1 MTKIILGELW
11 RKYFFNFAI
20 TNLIKNMNE
29 SDIQT
34 FFVVVSFLVE
44 WYNMLDLALTQNRF

>member
-1 MTKIILGELW
+1 MAKIILGELW